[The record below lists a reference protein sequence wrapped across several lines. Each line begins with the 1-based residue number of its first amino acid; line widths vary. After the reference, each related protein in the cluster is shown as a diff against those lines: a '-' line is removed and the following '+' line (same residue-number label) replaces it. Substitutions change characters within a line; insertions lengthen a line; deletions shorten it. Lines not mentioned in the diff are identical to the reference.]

1 MNLQGSGIW
10 REVGPNRLG
19 SLLLPVFLKKLQVLG
34 PGTKSVRS
42 SLVGYWALAQSQ
54 RRVDAKWPGGLL
66 FQGFLIWHFQVS
78 VPWHEIG
85 VKSARSGLGASFLVE
100 FLMNL

>member
-1 MNLQGSGIW
+1 MNLQGSGTW
-10 REVGPNRLG
+10 REVGANRLG
-19 SLLLPVFLKKLQVLG
+19 SLLLPVFQKKLQVLG
-34 PGTKSVRS
+34 PGTHSVRS
-42 SLVGYWALAQSQ
+42 SLVGYWALAHSQ

-66 FQGFLIWHFQVS
+66 FQEFFIRNFQGS

-85 VKSARSGLGASFLVE
+85 VKSARSGLGASFLE